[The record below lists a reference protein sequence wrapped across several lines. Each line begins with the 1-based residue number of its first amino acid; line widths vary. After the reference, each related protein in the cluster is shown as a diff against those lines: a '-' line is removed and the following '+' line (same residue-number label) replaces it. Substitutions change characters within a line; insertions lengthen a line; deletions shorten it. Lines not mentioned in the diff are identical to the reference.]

1 MNFEYKS
8 RTLIYFIFTLT
19 FMRCFEYFTFS
30 HALYTFLIS
39 YMYLLS
45 EKRLIIKLMFTC
57 IYSLHHIY
65 NTKGYIKLFNLDKQG
80 VSSSVYL
87 FNYIIIITI
96 TKYHA
101 YYACGILR
109 GKHSFSIISKYFR
122 GIIFHYVILYI
133 YTLLLFIV
141 YSVLF
146 MVIYHVQTYI
156 IKIVQVLLFKQTSII
171 DTRKSDCSYFI
182 VKQIITINYIRQA
195 LHDLVHLQL
204 LLYRLIGLLNC
215 FNIRRRAYNIHFL
228 HNTHPMNLY
237 ININSHWCFF
247 LYKLYL
253 SQFIRI
259 YILIYIC
266 VMIMLLLDNQ
276 NMCVYFISIVI
287 VCVLI
292 IRKPLLLYVTLIR
305 RANKVTFLPYLIHIP
320 DRMSHALITLQWQGK
335 LTDII
340 AIISIPSKFLII
352 YFENR
357 LCTIILYYI
366 YFCWSR
372 KILFV
377 FYQSVLIVDNRSF
390 CSNSLPIWICYFA
403 NYRTSDYSDEQ
414 YIIYG
419 TIILNKYTVFI
430 YCMLYVHVCIICLV
444 SSLFKA
450 QYYHRLIG
458 YG

>member
-19 FMRCFEYFTFS
+19 FMRCFENFS
-30 HALYTFLIS
+30 HEVYTFLTS
-39 YMYLLS
+39 YMYLLL
-45 EKRLIIKLMFTC
+45 EKRSIIKLMFTC
-57 IYSLHHIY
+57 IYSLHNIY
-65 NTKGYIKLFNLDKQG
+65 NPKGIIKLCNLDMQE
-80 VSSSVYL
+80 VSFSVYL

-101 YYACGILR
+101 YYACGILT

-195 LHDLVHLQL
+195 LHDLVHSQL

-247 LYKLYL
+247 LYKLHL
-253 SQFIRI
+253 SQLIISIYI
-259 YILIYIC
+259 YILMLIC
-266 VMIMLLLDNQ
+266 VMIITSLD
-276 NMCVYFISIVI
+276 S
-287 VCVLI
+287 
-292 IRKPLLLYVTLIR
+292 
-305 RANKVTFLPYLIHIP
+305 
-320 DRMSHALITLQWQGK
+320 
-335 LTDII
+335 
-340 AIISIPSKFLII
+340 
-352 YFENR
+352 
-357 LCTIILYYI
+357 
-366 YFCWSR
+366 
-372 KILFV
+372 
-377 FYQSVLIVDNRSF
+377 
-390 CSNSLPIWICYFA
+390 
-403 NYRTSDYSDEQ
+403 
-414 YIIYG
+414 
-419 TIILNKYTVFI
+419 
-430 YCMLYVHVCIICLV
+430 
-444 SSLFKA
+444 
-450 QYYHRLIG
+450 
-458 YG
+458 